1 MRGTVTYALPF
12 LLALSFFV
20 LPTSIVEPLQLTLV
34 SMVASRQAPELS
46 PQQAAPPSF
55 AAWSETENQ
64 EEEEAFAEADLAVGS
79 IHPFLVA
86 NVIFQPSAP
95 WSNSLWI
102 DAGSSSENLPFPLAK
117 NCPVLIQD
125 VVVGMVDFVGKKAS
139 RVRLISDPSLHLAV
153 RVVRGNKEAARII
166 AAVHDLQEAVK
177 KYPGLLPKP
186 EFASTLHKLLECIPG
201 SIQAE
206 NVVSLAKGELQGADH
221 PARPGVL
228 RGIGFNYDFS
238 DEDGEK
244 RDLRSGQR
252 SLTDPKTLLIKPGDL
267 LETSGLDGVFPRG
280 LRVATVSTV
289 FPLDEG
295 AIFYQILARTEAK
308 GFPNFDFI
316 TVIPAQPDEP
326 LHPHSSQEQL
336 LQHITEACL

>member
-1 MRGTVTYALPF
+1 M
-12 LLALSFFV
+12 
-20 LPTSIVEPLQLTLV
+20 
-34 SMVASRQAPELS
+34 
-46 PQQAAPPSF
+46 
-55 AAWSETENQ
+55 
-64 EEEEAFAEADLAVGS
+64 EANHTIGAT
-79 IHPFLVA
+79 HPFLVA
-86 NVIFQPSAP
+86 TVIFQPSAP

-102 DAGSSSENLPFPLAK
+102 DAGYSSENSSFPLTK

-125 VVVGMVDFVGKKAS
+125 VVIGMVDFVGKKAS
-139 RVRLISDPSLHLAV
+139 RVRLISDPSLHIAV
-153 RVVRGNKEAARII
+153 RVVRGNKEASRII
-166 AAVHDLQEAVK
+166 SAVNDLQEAVK
-177 KYPGLLPKP
+177 KYPCLLPKP

-206 NVVSLAKGELQGADH
+206 NVVLLAKGELQGAEH
-221 PARPGVL
+221 PARPAVF

-238 DEDGEK
+238 DEEGEK

-252 SLTDPKTLLIKPGDL
+252 SLTDPKTLLIRPGDL

-295 AIFYQILARTEAK
+295 AIFYQILAQTEAK
-308 GFPNFDFI
+308 GFPNFDFV

-326 LHPHSSQEQL
+326 LHPPSSQEQL
-336 LQHITEACL
+336 LDLITESQP